1 MTLCTSVSQVS
12 TPLREALAFVV
23 VSLACA
29 LLGAVY
35 ELFSHE
41 VYSYYMIYAFVLP
54 LALGALPN
62 LVIELRRLRPP
73 SRIAA
78 NMWNSGVA
86 TLVVGSMFRGALD
99 IYGTTSCFVVVY
111 LGVGAI
117 LLGSGMLLCLLDKH
131 AV

>member
-1 MTLCTSVSQVS
+1 MTSCTSVSQAS
-12 TPLREALAFVV
+12 TPLREAMAFVV

-62 LVIELRRLRPP
+62 LVIELRGLRPP
-73 SRIAA
+73 SRSAA
-78 NMWNSGVA
+78 NMWN
-86 TLVVGSMFRGALD
+86 
-99 IYGTTSCFVVVY
+99 
-111 LGVGAI
+111 
-117 LLGSGMLLCLLDKH
+117 
-131 AV
+131 

>member
-1 MTLCTSVSQVS
+1 
-12 TPLREALAFVV
+12 LREALAFVA
-23 VSLACA
+23 VSLVCA

-62 LVIELRRLRPP
+62 LVIELRGLRPP
-73 SRIAA
+73 SRSAA
-78 NMWNSGVA
+78 NVWNSGVA

-99 IYGTTSCFVVVY
+99 IYGTTSGFVVIY
-111 LGVGAI
+111 LIVGAI
-117 LLGSGMLLCLLDKH
+117 LLGGGMLLCLLGKH